1 MLILKMNEIFI
12 CPECERE
19 YNLPV
24 KTARHF
30 LCECGYEG
38 SLYLKKE
45 FLKRYIKTLK
55 SQYLLEKDI
64 LLSFFENNMQKINQ
78 NLMKKQIDE
87 VENIKKK
94 INSFGEKTQN
104 DN

>member
-1 MLILKMNEIFI
+1 MNDVFI
-12 CPECERE
+12 CPECKKE
-19 YNLPV
+19 YFLTM
-24 KTARHF
+24 KTSKHF

-38 SLYLKKE
+38 SLYLKRE
-45 FLKRYIKTLK
+45 FPKKYIKTLK
-55 SQYLLEKDI
+55 NQYLLEKDI
-64 LLSFFENNMQKINQ
+64 LLSFFENNMQKINP

-94 INSFGEKTQN
+94 INSFGEKTQD